1 MRGRVGEQ
9 PPVTFRASWKPQRQ
23 LVCAVAVP
31 APRCR
36 PQPRRLKTGHRGEAR
51 HDCTRR
57 RVGWPCHAKHVFPVW
72 TLVMAGIPAQVGE
85 QGVSPAARR
94 QTGRRVPWPDRRVGS
109 ASGLP
114 PELRRAAQGRRRAR
128 QGGAWRYAPRHRTRR
143 RAARAMV
150 RARKA
155 PVSQPRCSASPWP
168 EICAGPAAPGLA
180 GLTRCTAAKGTY
192 KWILHSNADGCQLT
206 GTAACAAPRRAS
218 FCLLRCTL
226 RLLQARAAT
235 RCIRMDARSELACD
249 AFRSSCCCTL
259 LLYEPLEPCDRDFE
273 LCF

>member
-1 MRGRVGEQ
+1 M
-9 PPVTFRASWKPQRQ
+9 
-23 LVCAVAVP
+23 
-31 APRCR
+31 
-36 PQPRRLKTGHRGEAR
+36 
-51 HDCTRR
+51 
-57 RVGWPCHAKHVFPVW
+57 
-72 TLVMAGIPAQVGE
+72 
-85 QGVSPAARR
+85 
-94 QTGRRVPWPDRRVGS
+94 PWPDRRVGS

-192 KWILHSNADGCQLT
+192 KWILQSNADGCQLT

-226 RLLQARAAT
+226 RLLQARAAAALPSAWT
-235 RCIRMDARSELACD
+235 PDPNWRAMLFAAAAAVL
-249 AFRSSCCCTL
+249 CCCTSPWNRAIGISNYASDLGGAMGIRTPDL
-259 LLYEPLEPCDRDFE
+259 LHAMRNPSVDPSPAGSNGEPPSCTNALVPSGTV
-273 LCF
+273 